1 MSRAVPAIAFLLLGF
16 RVVPPTS
23 ESPPLTRRPVGQM
36 LPVAVGPIRELHF
49 SKEFRYVGGQR
60 FILRK
65 TADAE
70 QHFFVAPGKAG
81 TVRRLYWIQ
90 FEKLLPG
97 IGESYDYSRDEAV
110 TVGGVSFRRNVRR
123 WDAPAEPDSDRGAMC
138 AFLAKR
144 GYQVPDGAVRIRLV
158 HVPDA
163 NRREEL
169 MIIYAE
175 APERGTPEPVEP
187 DVQRRALEG
196 LSVVA
201 TPTPAG
207 RASSDGDRLLAL
219 HEEVMRAH
227 RESNVDLLL
236 AAEEDDYVVA
246 NRGEITRPDRKSR
259 RERLGPHLRQT
270 RFTTYRDKVPP
281 IVEVSSDGSLGWVI
295 VQVEARGEQTT
306 PSGAVEP
313 IEFVSA
319 WIELYEK
326 RNGRWVRVGNVSN
339 FKPSAGGG
347 A

>member
-1 MSRAVPAIAFLLLGF
+1 MSRAVPAIAFLLLGGGAIGAAN
-16 RVVPPTS
+16 
-23 ESPPLTRRPVGQM
+23 ESPTLTRRPVGQI
-36 LPVAVGPIRELHF
+36 LPAAVGPIRELHF

-70 QHFFVAPGKAG
+70 QHFFVVPGKPGA
-81 TVRRLYWIQ
+81 VRRLYWIQ

-110 TVGGVSFRRNVRR
+110 TVGGVTFRRNVRR
-123 WDAPAEPDSDRGAMC
+123 WDAPPEPDSDRGAMC

-144 GYQVPDGAVRIRLV
+144 GYRLPDGAVRIRLV

-175 APERGTPEPVEP
+175 APDRGKPELMGT

-196 LSVVA
+196 LRVVS
-201 TPTPAG
+201 TSTPADP
-207 RASSDGDRLLAL
+207 ASSDNDRLLAL

-227 RESNVDLLL
+227 RKSDIDLLL

-246 NRGEITRPDRKSR
+246 NRGEITRPDRRAR
-259 RERLGPHLRQT
+259 RERLGPYLRQT

-281 IVEVSSDGSLGWVI
+281 VVRVSADGSLGWVI

-306 PSGAVEP
+306 PSGTVEP
-313 IEFVSA
+313 IEFESA

-326 RNGRWVRVGNVSN
+326 RNGRWFRVGNVSN
-339 FKPSAGGG
+339 FKPSAG
-347 A
+347 ANR

>member
-1 MSRAVPAIAFLLLGF
+1 M
-16 RVVPPTS
+16 
-23 ESPPLTRRPVGQM
+23 
-36 LPVAVGPIRELHF
+36 RELLF
-49 SKEFRYVGGQR
+49 AKEFRYVGGQR

-70 QHFFVAPGKAG
+70 QHFFVVPGKLG

-90 FEKLLPG
+90 FEQLLPG
-97 IGESYDYSRDEAV
+97 VGDAYDYSRDEAV
-110 TVGGVSFRRNVRR
+110 TVGGVTFRRNTRR
-123 WDAPAEPDSDRGAMC
+123 WDAPPEADSDRGATY

-144 GYQVPDGAVRIRLV
+144 GYQIPDGAVRIRLV

-175 APERGTPEPVEP
+175 APESGKLEPVET

-196 LSVVA
+196 LRVVP

-207 RASSDGDRLLAL
+207 RAASDKDRLLAL

-227 RESNVDLLL
+227 RESDIDLLL
-236 AAEEDDYVVA
+236 AAEEDDYVVVS
-246 NRGEITRPDRKSR
+246 RGEITRPDRKAR
-259 RERLGPHLRQT
+259 RERLGPYLRQT

-281 IVEVSSDGSLGWVI
+281 IGKVSADGSLGWVI

-306 PSGAVEP
+306 PGGAVEP

-326 RNGRWVRVGNVSN
+326 RNRRWFRVGNVSN
-339 FKPSAGGG
+339 FKSSEVGER
-347 A
+347 

>member
-1 MSRAVPAIAFLLLGF
+1 L
-16 RVVPPTS
+16 
-23 ESPPLTRRPVGQM
+23 
-36 LPVAVGPIRELHF
+36 

-60 FILRK
+60 FILRQ

-70 QHFFVAPGKAG
+70 QHFFVVPGKPGA
-81 TVRRLYWIQ
+81 VRRLYWVQ

-123 WDAPAEPDSDRGAMC
+123 WDAPPEPDSDRGAMY

-144 GYQVPDGAVRIRLV
+144 GYQIPDGAVRIRLV

-175 APERGTPEPVEP
+175 APESGKLEPVET

-196 LSVVA
+196 LRVVP

-207 RASSDGDRLLAL
+207 RAASDKDRLLAL

-227 RESNVDLLL
+227 RESDIDLLL
-236 AAEEDDYVVA
+236 AAEEDDYVVVS
-246 NRGEITRPDRKSR
+246 RGEITRPDRKAR
-259 RERLGPHLRQT
+259 RERLGPYLRQT

-281 IVEVSSDGSLGWVI
+281 IGKVSADGSLGWVI

-306 PSGAVEP
+306 PTGTFEP

-326 RNGRWVRVGNVSN
+326 RNRRWFRVGNVSN
-339 FKPSAGGG
+339 FKSSEVGER
-347 A
+347 